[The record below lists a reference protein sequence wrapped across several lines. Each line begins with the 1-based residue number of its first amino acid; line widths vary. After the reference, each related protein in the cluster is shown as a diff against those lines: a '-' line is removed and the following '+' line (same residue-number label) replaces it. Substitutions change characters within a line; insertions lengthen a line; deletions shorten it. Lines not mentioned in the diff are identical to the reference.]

1 MVTCADGYYS
11 RPSAGSLGGCRGTGG
26 VPWGVPG
33 GYCQVS
39 STASPSSTAID
50 LPRKTRHQ
58 HRHRPQIPF
67 SIVSNKVVDGRR
79 TVLLTRPL
87 KVI

>member
-1 MVTCADGYYS
+1 MVRCADGYYS
-11 RPSAGSLGGCRGTGG
+11 RPSSGSLGGWGYRGGTMELPGGTRGGTMG
-26 VPWGVPG
+26 VPW

-39 STASPSSTAID
+39 STASPTSTAID

-67 SIVSNKVVDGRR
+67 SIVSNKVVRH
-79 TVLLTRPL
+79 
-87 KVI
+87 